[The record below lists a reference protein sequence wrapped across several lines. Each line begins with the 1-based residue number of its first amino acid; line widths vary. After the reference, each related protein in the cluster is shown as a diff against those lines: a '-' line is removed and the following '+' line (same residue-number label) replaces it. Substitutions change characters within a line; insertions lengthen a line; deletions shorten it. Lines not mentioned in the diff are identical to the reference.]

1 MCPAPG
7 APPSPPTPQRSTH
20 RPLLFAPEPTGPRAS
35 SPKGHKPAVGSSP
48 SQQPLY
54 IRKQT
59 AIHTAVP
66 SFRPALVPAHR
77 ALPVTSLLLAGGGG
91 VGGGELSYLQTQSP
105 DPETRGSCKLTPP
118 CPLAWP
124 PPHLSRTRR
133 EADVACSSAIPTR
146 VTRRLIYR
154 PPARVSSQTQFQDTD
169 RMSRSLRG
177 LRSTGHWEGAPTV
190 LLCGRA
196 VAEWS
201 LPSVTCRG
209 TVCVACCGPT
219 FWLLPAQSSQAGEE
233 PLSPLGLSPACPVPP
248 SHLEPTRTSHTP
260 TSAGQAW
267 LTFITTLPAPG
278 QSPATAAS
286 GRR

>member
-35 SPKGHKPAVGSSP
+35 SPKGHKPSVGSSP

-77 ALPVTSLLLAGGGG
+77 ALPVTSLLLAGGG

-133 EADVACSSAIPTR
+133 EADIACSSAIPTR

-177 LRSTGHWEGAPTV
+177 LRSTGHWEGAATRV
-190 LLCGRA
+190 IVWQGGGR
-196 VAEWS
+196 V
-201 LPSVTCRG
+201 V
-209 TVCVACCGPT
+209 
-219 FWLLPAQSSQAGEE
+219 PAQRHLQRDSVR
-233 PLSPLGLSPACPVPP
+233 GLLWADFLAP
-248 SHLEPTRTSHTP
+248 SCSV
-260 TSAGQAW
+260 
-267 LTFITTLPAPG
+267 LP
-278 QSPATAAS
+278 
-286 GRR
+286 GR